1 VSDLRVSALLDAYT
15 SCDEDGA
22 LDLRPLH
29 VDARRRED
37 EGAAHAHGDLLA
49 YYLLL
54 LLPQPCGRRVVGAL
68 LYGELEEGRV
78 VGVAL
83 GQGIARTRCD
93 GEAAGF
99 LNVRHEDVEP
109 LAWEELASA
118 ISACR
123 KRRWERS
130 RQYVEAVL
138 VGNVEPERLD
148 AVVDGRHLT
157 DGRPVEFI
165 AARLARGAFLV
176 TDALRLGR
184 ARRGHAAAVTPHAV
198 SGDNTTNTRDEMR
211 AQRVTDY
218 TPLHP
223 R

>member
-1 VSDLRVSALLDAYT
+1 
-15 SCDEDGA
+15 
-22 LDLRPLH
+22 
-29 VDARRRED
+29 
-37 EGAAHAHGDLLA
+37 
-49 YYLLL
+49 
-54 LLPQPCGRRVVGAL
+54 
-68 LYGELEEGRV
+68 V

-83 GQGIARTRCD
+83 GQGIARRGCD
-93 GEAAGF
+93 GEATSF

-138 VGNVEPERLD
+138 IYKVEPERLD
-148 AVVDGRHLT
+148 AVVDVRHLT
-157 DGRPVEFI
+157 DSRLVEFI
-165 AARLARGAFLV
+165 VSRLACGAFLV

-184 ARRGHAAAVTPHAV
+184 ARRGHAAAVTPCAGQRDRAWGEV
-198 SGDNTTNTRDEMR
+198 LAEGVADGD
-211 AQRVTDY
+211 AH

-223 R
+223 S